1 MNNNDNL
8 NTIYLASIAESLVVI
23 AACLKGQGS
32 FDGPTYRDLKDKLH
46 DSIVDS
52 L

>member
-1 MNNNDNL
+1 MNNNENL
-8 NTIYLASIAESLVVI
+8 TTIYLASIAESLMVI

-32 FDGPTYRDLKDKLH
+32 YDADTYKLLKDKQ
-46 DSIVDS
+46 DSEIVDT

>member
-8 NTIYLASIAESLVVI
+8 NTIYLASIAESLMVI

-32 FDGPTYRDLKDKLH
+32 YDIDTHKYLKDKQ
-46 DSIVDS
+46 DGEIVDT

>member
-1 MNNNDNL
+1 MTNNENL
-8 NTIYLASIAESLVVI
+8 TTIYLGSIAESLMVI

-32 FDGPTYRDLKDKLH
+32 YDIDTHKLLKDKQ
-46 DSIVDS
+46 DSEIVDT